1 MFQLL
6 TVLVS
11 FAAVPLL
18 GKLKVEL
25 GPSLVATAIIMALLN
40 SFGIVDIFQV
50 FIGIFTTTS
59 SLNTVL
65 VVAMVGAIG
74 ALLKIYGILEK
85 LVDGLSELISD
96 RRILTIIVPAIFG
109 TLNIPGGAVLS
120 APFVYTLGEELNIEK
135 PKRAASNLVFRHV
148 AMFVLPYSNSLL
160 VAASITGIAVGSLI
174 SVNVFFAIAMVSTG
188 CFLYLRKCE
197 NPKRTGPKTQ
207 STSASLKQVLI
218 YGSPIYACILL
229 FMITGIP
236 LYICMVGSV
245 IIIYFL
251 SPKENFFQNVFKS
264 INIKTIIAVIGVFM
278 IQGIVSQL
286 SGLAGLF
293 QQMFATGTLVLPAL
307 MLASFFFGLITGFHM
322 AALSMV
328 LPMLMTLDIG
338 LGQMLAYMYFTY
350 CWAFVGYYFS
360 PLHMCQI
367 FTCEYMDVKIK
378 DLYKVYAPLM
388 VTITIFLFVS
398 YFAFS
403 QILPL
408 IFG

>member
-25 GPSLVATAIIMALLN
+25 GPSLVVTAIIMALLN
-40 SFGIVDIFQV
+40 GLGIMDIINV
-50 FIGIFTTTS
+50 FIGIFTAAS

-65 VVAMVGAIG
+65 VVAMVGSIG
-74 ALLKIYGILEK
+74 ALLKIYGILDK

-109 TLNIPGGAVLS
+109 TLNIPGGAALS
-120 APFVYTLGEELNIEK
+120 APFVYTIGEELNIEK

-160 VAASITGIAVGSLI
+160 VAASITGLAVGSLI
-174 SVNVFFAIAMVSTG
+174 SVNVFFALAMISVG
-188 CFLYLRKCE
+188 YFLYLRKCE

-218 YGSPIYACILL
+218 YGAPIYACILI

-245 IIIYFL
+245 MIIYFL
-251 SPKENFFQNVFKS
+251 SPKENFLTNVIKS
-264 INIKTIIAVIGVFM
+264 LNIKTIIAVIGVFM
-278 IQGIVSQL
+278 IQGVVSQL
-286 SGLAGLF
+286 AGLAGLF
-293 QQMFATGTLVLPAL
+293 QQMFATGALVLPAL

-322 AALSMV
+322 ASLSMV
-328 LPMLMTLDIG
+328 LPMIMTLDIG
-338 LGQMLAYMYFTY
+338 MGQMLAYMYFTY
-350 CWAFVGYYFS
+350 CWAFLGYYFS

-367 FTCEYMDVKIK
+367 FTCEYMDVTIK

-388 VTITIFLFVS
+388 VAATVFLFVS